1 MPAAAPIDV
10 VWFKRDLRTRDHG
23 PLAEA
28 AADPAP
34 GGVVYLYAYEP
45 EVLAHPTHHPAHL
58 RFADAALA
66 ELRADLRARGGDLT
80 LRAGAMPDVLARLH
94 ADLGPIRA
102 LRSHQETG
110 HGASYARDRRVRAWC
125 DAHGVRWSESV
136 QDGVQRGLRHREGW
150 AQRWARAM
158 AAPEHVVP
166 DRLPRN
172 PDPDPGPR
180 RDPRELGLGDGAMP
194 HALEGGRRAA
204 EARLDGFLRARGRDY
219 TAAMA
224 SPVAGWDACSR
235 ISADLA
241 VGTLSLRVAKQAA
254 AARAL
259 EVAGW
264 DDVWARS
271 LRSFERRLAW
281 RSHFVQKLESEPA
294 IEHRATNRALDDL
307 RADGWDEARF
317 AAWREGRTGF
327 PLIDAGMRALAAGGW
342 VNFRLRATLVSFA
355 TYHLWL
361 DWRPVAT
368 ELARRF
374 LDFEPGI
381 HYPQVHMQ
389 SGVTGVNTIRIYN
402 PWKQAV
408 DVDPDGAFVRA
419 WVPELADVPAPWHL
433 RPHEAPPLVR
443 LAMGDYPPPIVDHAT
458 AYRAARELVHAA
470 KRRPEVR
477 REAARVLARH
487 VAAGGGGRRR

>member
-1 MPAAAPIDV
+1 MEDPAPIDV
-10 VWFKRDLRTRDHG
+10 VWFKRDLRVRDHA

-34 GGVVYLYAYEP
+34 GGTVVLYAYEP
-45 EVLAHPTHHPAHL
+45 ELLAHPTHHPAHL
-58 RFADAALA
+58 RFVDAALA
-66 ELRADLRARGGDLT
+66 DLRADLRARGAELT
-80 LRAGAMPDVLARLH
+80 LRVGAMPDVLARLH
-94 ADLGPIRA
+94 AELGPIRV

-110 HGASYARDRRVRAWC
+110 HGVSYARDRRVRAWC
-125 DAHGVRWSESV
+125 DAHGVTWSESV
-136 QDGVQRGLRHREGW
+136 QDGVQRGSRNRDGW
-150 AQRWARAM
+150 AERWRRAM
-158 AAPEHVVP
+158 AAPEVVVP

-172 PDPDPGPR
+172 PAPDPGPLR
-180 RDPRELGLGDGAMP
+180 GPAELGLGDDAMP
-194 HALEGGRRAA
+194 DAVPGGRRAA
-204 EARLDGFLRARGRDY
+204 EARLDGFLRDRGRGY

-235 ISADLA
+235 VSADLA
-241 VGTLSLRVAKQAA
+241 VGTLSLKVARQAA
-254 AARAL
+254 AVRARELDGDA
-259 EVAGW
+259 
-264 DDVWARS
+264 VWARS

-281 RSHFVQKLESEPA
+281 RSHFMQKLESEPA

-307 RADGWDEARF
+307 RADGGSERHF
-317 AAWREGRTGF
+317 AAWRDGRTGY

-361 DWRPVAT
+361 DWRPVAG

-389 SGVTGVNTIRIYN
+389 AGVTGVNTIRIYN
-402 PWKQAV
+402 PWKQAR
-408 DVDPDGAFVRA
+408 DVDPDGTFVRG
-419 WVPELADVPAPWHL
+419 WLPELADVPAPWHL
-433 RPHEAPPLVR
+433 LPHEAPPLVR

-458 AYRAARELVHAA
+458 AYRAARDRVYAA
-470 KRRPEVR
+470 KGRPEVQ

-487 VAAGGGGRRR
+487 VAPTRRGRRR

>member
-1 MPAAAPIDV
+1 MHVAAPIDV
-10 VWFKRDLRTRDHG
+10 VWFKRDLRVRDHA

-34 GGVVYLYAYEP
+34 GGTVYLYVYES
-45 EVLAHPTHHPAHL
+45 ELLAHPTHHPAHL
-58 RFADAALA
+58 RFVDAALA
-66 ELRADLRARGGDLT
+66 ELRADLRARGAELT
-80 LRAGAMPDVLARLH
+80 LRVGAMPDVLARLH
-94 ADLGPIRA
+94 ADLGPIRV

-110 HGASYARDRRVRAWC
+110 HGVSYARDRRVRAWC
-125 DAHGVRWSESV
+125 ATHGVTWSESM
-136 QDGVQRGLRHREGW
+136 QDGVQRGLRQRDGW

-158 AAPEHVVP
+158 AAPEVAVP
-166 DRLPRN
+166 ERLPRN
-172 PDPDPGPR
+172 PDPEPGPR
-180 RDPRELGLGDGAMP
+180 RRPAALGFSDDAMP
-194 HALEGGRRAA
+194 DALPGGRRAA
-204 EARLDGFLRARGRDY
+204 EARLDGFLRERGRDY

-241 VGTLSLRVAKQAA
+241 VGTLSLKVARQAA
-254 AARAL
+254 VARGR
-259 EVAGW
+259 EVAG
-264 DDVWARS
+264 DAVWSRS

-281 RSHFVQKLESEPA
+281 RSHFMQKLESEPA

-307 RADGWDEARF
+307 RADGWDEGRF
-317 AAWREGRTGF
+317 AAWRDGMTGY

-361 DWRPVAT
+361 DWRPVAA

-381 HYPQVHMQ
+381 HFPQVHMQ
-389 SGVTGVNTIRIYN
+389 AGVTGINTIRIYN
-402 PWKQAV
+402 PWKQAA
-408 DVDPDGAFVRA
+408 DVDPDGTFVRR

-433 RPHEAPPLVR
+433 RPDEAPPLVR
-443 LAMGDYPPPIVDHAT
+443 LAMGAYPPPIVDHVT
-458 AYRAARELVHAA
+458 AYRAARDRVYAA
-470 KRRPEVR
+470 KRRPEAR

-487 VAAGGGGRRR
+487 VAAGGRGRR